1 LLALTGVWWKKSR
14 AEGRNKYYQQMIF
27 VLKLM
32 DDCIMEEKMAQWKAS
47 TTVGLGE
54 MYEVLALA
62 DLTPL

>member
-1 LLALTGVWWKKSR
+1 LLAITGVWWKKSR

-47 TTVGLGE
+47 TVGLGE